1 VQRLDVLPRLL
12 QQGDQEVD
20 GQHGVGDNLVLVH
33 VDVTNGTSETKDL
46 LQLELDG
53 GPDLDELLGEVVRVR
68 DGGGEL
74 SSYKAR
80 GERRETFVS
89 ERLACCNSRQIVAHP
104 WKDRVRADEGSA

>member
-1 VQRLDVLPRLL
+1 MGLAHGGLQVQRLDVLPSLL

-33 VDVTNGTSETKDL
+33 VDVTDGTSETKDL

-53 GPDLDELLGEVVRVR
+53 GPDLDELLGEVVRVG

-74 SSYKAR
+74 SSCGRIGKTA
-80 GERRETFVS
+80 VS
-89 ERLACCNSRQIVAHP
+89 
-104 WKDRVRADEGSA
+104 

>member
-1 VQRLDVLPRLL
+1 MQRLDVLPRLL

-74 SSYKAR
+74 SSCEAR
-80 GERRETFVS
+80 SKMEAVS
-89 ERLACCNSRQIVAHP
+89 
-104 WKDRVRADEGSA
+104 G

>member
-1 VQRLDVLPRLL
+1 MQRLDVLPSLL

-33 VDVTNGTSETKDL
+33 VDVTDGTSETKDL

-53 GPDLDELLGEVVRVR
+53 GPDLDELLGKVVRVR

-74 SSYKAR
+74 SSCAVYEIMVSR
-80 GERRETFVS
+80 GVTRHCQV
-89 ERLACCNSRQIVAHP
+89 RLVAHP
-104 WKDRVRADEGSA
+104 WKDRVRANEGSA

>member
-1 VQRLDVLPRLL
+1 MGLAHGGLQVQRLDVLPSLL

-33 VDVTNGTSETKDL
+33 VDVTDGTSETKDL

-74 SSYKAR
+74 SSCT
-80 GERRETFVS
+80 GLTIIRR
-89 ERLACCNSRQIVAHP
+89 
-104 WKDRVRADEGSA
+104 SASTRCTSTRDD